1 MNGNAKILNL
11 SAAAEVFSGYALRT
25 SVDVLDDGETCMIQL
40 KNVNA
45 EKGVIWS
52 DVAKIDIPT
61 KKEPR
66 WLRDGDILFAAR
78 SANNF
83 AVALESAPAKTLCVP
98 HFFVIRVKSSSVILP
113 HFLAW
118 QINQSAAQ
126 AYFEK
131 SAVGTTVANIR
142 RQTVENLSVT
152 IPPLETQEL
161 IVRMAKAALAEKMVL
176 EKLIANREQ
185 QMNALAARLISQQG
199 NKAHG

>member
-1 MNGNAKILNL
+1 MNSNAKIFNL
-11 SAAAEVFSGYALRT
+11 SNVAEVFSSYALRT
-25 SVDVLDDGETCMIQL
+25 SVDVLDGGETCMIQL

-83 AVALESAPAKTLCVP
+83 AVALEGVPAKALCVP
-98 HFFVIRVKSSSVILP
+98 HFFVIRVKSNSVILP

-126 AYFEK
+126 AYFDK

-142 RQTVENLSVT
+142 RQAVENLSVA
-152 IPPLETQEL
+152 IPPMETQEL
-161 IVRMAKAALAEKMVL
+161 IIRMAKAALAERTVL
-176 EKLIANREQ
+176 EKLIANRQ
-185 QMNALAARLISQQG
+185 RQMKAIASTLIL
-199 NKAHG
+199 